1 MNTKVRKMALLCL
14 LAAVLGMLCS
24 CKVNPSEEQLFEKL
38 LSYFHQQGH
47 AVSVQKLEEG
57 MRTVPIYNSSVWY
70 SMLVDGEEEVLVY
83 FDESNRADYLADGID
98 LTQYSCVTR
107 FGLRFVLVYSG
118 ENGKLLQTLE
128 AIPEF

>member
-1 MNTKVRKMALLCL
+1 MNAKVRKMALLCL

-57 MRTVPIYNSSVWY
+57 MRAVPIYNSSVWY
-70 SMLVDGEEEVLVY
+70 SMMVDGGEEVLVY
-83 FDESNRADYLADGID
+83 FDESNRADYLAEGID
-98 LTQYSCVTR
+98 HSHYSCVTR

-118 ENGKLLQTLE
+118 ENAKLLQTLKD
-128 AIPEF
+128 IPEF